1 MSRKNRRQ
9 EQDPGATTQAEI
21 AEDAGA
27 GRALRESEERLEF
40 LYSKIPAMLHSID
53 MDGRIVEVSDRWLET
68 LRYPREEIIGR
79 KCVEFLTEES
89 RRYAETVALPEFWS
103 TGEARNVA
111 FQFVRKDGEIADV
124 LLSAVAEPDREGRP
138 ARRLAVL
145 TEVIDKRIA
154 EALQRS
160 MEETEARTAGSILW
174 RNPYGLTVRELT
186 VLRLVAAGKAN
197 KEIASELSISLLTVH
212 KHVSNILGKMNATSR
227 TEAGVRAVRE
237 GLLP

>member
-9 EQDPGATTQAEI
+9 EQDPRATTQGEI
-21 AEDAGA
+21 TEDAGA
-27 GRALRESEERLEF
+27 GRALRESEVRLEF

-53 MDGRIVEVSDRWLET
+53 TDGRIVEVSDHWLEI
-68 LRYPREEIIGR
+68 LGYPRDEVIGR

-111 FQFVRKDGEIADV
+111 FQFVRKDGQIADV

-145 TEVIDKRIA
+145 TEVSDKRIA

-160 MEETEARTAGSILW
+160 KEETEARTARSILR
-174 RNPYGLTVRELT
+174 RNPYGLTFRELT
-186 VLRLVAAGKAN
+186 VLRLVAAGRTDKA
-197 KEIASELSISLLTVH
+197 IASELSISPLTVH
-212 KHVSNILGKMNATSR
+212 KHVANILGKMNATSR
-227 TEAGVRAVRE
+227 TEAGVRAVKE
-237 GLLP
+237 GLLA

>member
-1 MSRKNRRQ
+1 MSRNNASGEREPRA
-9 EQDPGATTQAEI
+9 ATMRSVTNHSR
-21 AEDAGA
+21 AGSS
-27 GRALRESEERLEF
+27 LQESEERLEF

-53 MDGRIVEVSDRWLET
+53 MDGRIVEVSDHWLEI
-68 LRYPREEIIGR
+68 LGYPRDEVIGR

-89 RRYAETVALPEFWS
+89 RRYAETVALPEFWG

-145 TEVIDKRIA
+145 TEVTDKRKA

-160 MEETEARTAGSILW
+160 MEETEARTARSILW
-174 RNPYGLTVRELT
+174 RNPYGLTLRELT
-186 VLRLVAAGKAN
+186 VLRLVAAGRTDKA
-197 KEIASELSISLLTVH
+197 IASELIISSLTVH